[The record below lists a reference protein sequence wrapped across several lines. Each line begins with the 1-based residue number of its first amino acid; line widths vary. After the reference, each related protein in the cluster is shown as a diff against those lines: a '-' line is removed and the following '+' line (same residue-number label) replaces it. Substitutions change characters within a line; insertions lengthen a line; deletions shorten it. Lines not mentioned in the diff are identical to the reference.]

1 MNKVIIVLFI
11 LIIIYGLY
19 NSQNKNNQKVEK
31 DTTKQSVITPQDDK
45 LKRLKDELKEL
56 NDLSYLKRYI
66 IDVINKGSYNL
77 GFKGGVME
85 GGFVA
90 PEDATKIACFVVEM
104 SGKNCPSPYPTD
116 AQMFYTSVCGGCH
129 GDDGKGIGGTYPD
142 LTKKKLLGIKK
153 REEYLKTEIF
163 RMQRVEE

>member
-1 MNKVIIVLFI
+1 MNKIIIILSI

-19 NSQNKNNQKVEK
+19 NSQNKNNKK
-31 DTTKQSVITPQDDK
+31 IGKSTTKQQIKIQQNDK

-56 NDLSYLKRYI
+56 NDISYLKHYI
-66 IDVINKGSYNL
+66 IKVINKGSYDL

-90 PEDATKIACFVVEM
+90 PEDAKKIACFVVEL
-104 SGKNCPSPYPTD
+104 SGESCPSPYPID

-142 LTKKKLLGIKK
+142 LTKKKLLGIQK
-153 REEYLKTEIF
+153 RAEYLKTEIF
-163 RMQRVEE
+163 RMQKIDD